1 MDRAFFV
8 RQHQTLEIMAATI
21 NDSIKFPFPCDG
33 FPNLI
38 FDLAGPSDV
47 KELSE
52 FVMDEFF
59 HRFPLKNVLDVE
71 KEVRPWIGQYIG
83 HVCTKQFTLILRD
96 ITSGN
101 RIAAAAVN
109 DLDYKNRTEEDI
121 SLISFADPIERPG
134 WQKICGL
141 LAELELDLN
150 FDPVLSIDLMVE
162 IFT

>member
-1 MDRAFFV
+1 
-8 RQHQTLEIMAATI
+8 MAATL

-59 HRFPLKNVLDVE
+59 HRFPFKNVLDVE
-71 KEVRPWIGQYIG
+71 KEVRPWIGHYIG
-83 HVCTKQFTLILRD
+83 HVCTKKFTLILRD

-101 RIAAAAVN
+101 RIAAAAIN
-109 DLDYKNRTEEDI
+109 DLNYKDRTEDDI

-134 WQKICGL
+134 WQKICRL

-162 IFT
+162 VFTSHSSLFLIS